1 MEILTPNQQTMLDE
15 FLRNRTDNSPLVIV
29 SSDDIARTQLLEE
42 ICSKHGW
49 QIISSLDLISKI
61 ILECSRNN
69 IRQFRKELISRPALV
84 INNLDDFC
92 GREVVQS
99 ILEKVLL
106 RSCNPVILAMKSYKG
121 LSYDLRAIIAEGTV
135 ISF

>member
-1 MEILTPNQQTMLDE
+1 MEILTPNQQTKLDE

-42 ICSKHGW
+42 ICSKQGW
-49 QIISSLDLISKI
+49 QIISSLDLISNI
-61 ILECSRNN
+61 ILECSKNN

-84 INNLDDFC
+84 INNLDDFS

-106 RSCNPVILAMKSYKG
+106 RSRNPVILAMKSYKG

>member
-1 MEILTPNQQTMLDE
+1 MP
-15 FLRNRTDNSPLVIV
+15 
-29 SSDDIARTQLLEE
+29 DIEKIKIYLENNL
-42 ICSKHGW
+42 SKF
-49 QIISSLDLISKI
+49 S
-61 ILECSRNN
+61 
-69 IRQFRKELISRPALV
+69 KELINRPALV
-84 INNLDDFC
+84 INYLDDFG

-106 RSCNPVILAMKSYKG
+106 RSRNPVILAMKSYKY

>member
-15 FLRNRTDNSPLVIV
+15 FLRNRADNSPLVIV

-49 QIISSLDLISKI
+49 QIINSLDLISNI
-61 ILECSRNN
+61 ILEYSKNN

-84 INNLDDFC
+84 INNLDDFS

-99 ILEKVLL
+99 IFEKILL
-106 RSCNPVILAMKSYKG
+106 RSHNPVILSMKSYKG

>member
-15 FLRNRTDNSPLVIV
+15 FLRNRADNSPLIIM
-29 SSDDIARTQLLEE
+29 SSDDISRTQLLEE

-84 INNLDDFC
+84 INNLDDFS

-99 ILEKVLL
+99 IFEKILL
-106 RSCNPVILAMKSYKG
+106 RSHNPVILAMKSYKG